1 MERMFSKQDLKKM
14 IIPLLLE
21 QLLVLIVG
29 MADTFMVSNAGEEAV
44 SGVSLVN
51 NFNTIFIYIFT
62 ALASGGAVIIS
73 QYLGNKDSKN
83 ANRSASQLLTFSL
96 LVSIVILVLV
106 LIFKRQL
113 LSLFFG
119 SVTDEVMSACLTYL
133 TITAL
138 SYPALAIYNS
148 GASVFRS
155 IGKTKVTMYVSFIA
169 NLINVIGNYIG
180 VFVLHAG
187 VAGVAWPTFTSY
199 IVEAVMITYLCC
211 KKDNEVRYQLKDVLT
226 IDSDLIG
233 RITHIAIPNSLEGAV
248 FQIVK
253 VALSSIVATFGTYQ
267 IAANGV
273 AQSIWS
279 LAALTGQ
286 AMNPVFITV
295 IGQTMGAQKSDE
307 AEYYFKHLIKI
318 SLCIAIVWCSIVLA
332 LTPFLLTFTGISS
345 EAKSLTFTL
354 VLIHNIFC
362 AFISPFNCIGSGLR
376 AAGDVKYTMY
386 TSIFATLCVRLVLS
400 YILAY
405 WLNMG
410 VIGIAWA
417 MCMDW
422 CARCILFIIRLKS
435 GKWKQ
440 FKLI

>member
-1 MERMFSKQDLKKM
+1 MERMFSKDDLKKM

-21 QLLVLIVG
+21 QLLVLVVG
-29 MADTFMVSNAGEEAV
+29 MADTFMVSNAGEDAV

-83 ANRSASQLLTFSL
+83 ANRSASQLLTFST
-96 LVSIVILVLV
+96 LVSLLILILVLV
-106 LIFKRQL
+106 FKRQL
-113 LSLFFG
+113 LKLFFG
-119 SVTDEVMSACLTYL
+119 SVTDEVMDACLTYL

-155 IGKTKVTMYVSFIA
+155 IGKTKVTMYVSLIA
-169 NLINVIGNYIG
+169 NLINIVGNYIG
-180 VFVLHAG
+180 VFILHAG

-199 IVEAVMITYLCC
+199 IVEAVIITYLCC
-211 KKDNEVRYQLKDVLT
+211 KEDSVTYNFKDVFT
-226 IDSDLIG
+226 IDGELIG
-233 RITHIAIPNSLEGAV
+233 RITHIAVPNSLEGAV

-307 AEYYFKHLIKI
+307 AEYYFKHLLKI
-318 SLCIAIVWCSIVLA
+318 SLAIATIWNAIILA
-332 LTPFLLTFTGISS
+332 LTPFLLTFTGIST

-362 AFISPFNCIGSGLR
+362 AFVSPFNCIGSGLR

-386 TSIFATLCVRLVLS
+386 TSIFATVCVRLVLS
-400 YILAY
+400 FILASY
-405 WLNMG
+405 LQMG

-422 CARCILFIIRLKS
+422 CSRAILFIIRLKS
-435 GKWKQ
+435 NKWKQ

>member
-1 MERMFSKQDLKKM
+1 MERMFSKDDLKKM

-21 QLLVLIVG
+21 QLLVLVVG
-29 MADTFMVSNAGEEAV
+29 MADTFMVSNAGEDAV

-83 ANRSASQLLTFSL
+83 ANRSASQLLTFST
-96 LVSIVILVLV
+96 LVSLVILILVLV
-106 LIFKRQL
+106 FKRQL
-113 LSLFFG
+113 LKLFFG
-119 SVTDEVMSACLTYL
+119 SVTDAVMDACLTYL

-155 IGKTKVTMYVSFIA
+155 IGKTKVTMYVSLIA
-169 NLINVIGNYIG
+169 NLINIVGNYIG
-180 VFVLHAG
+180 VFILHAG

-199 IVEAVMITYLCC
+199 IVEAVIITYLCC
-211 KKDNEVRYQLKDVLT
+211 KEDSVTYNFKDVFT
-226 IDSDLIG
+226 IDGELIG
-233 RITHIAIPNSLEGAV
+233 RITHIAVPNSLEGAV

-307 AEYYFKHLIKI
+307 AEYYFKHLLKI
-318 SLCIAIVWCSIVLA
+318 SLAIAIVWNAIILA
-332 LTPFLLTFTGISS
+332 LTPFLLTFTGIST

-362 AFISPFNCIGSGLR
+362 AFVSPFNCIGSGLR

-386 TSIFATLCVRLVLS
+386 TSIFATVCVRLVLS
-400 YILAY
+400 FILASY
-405 WLNMG
+405 LQMG

-422 CARCILFIIRLKS
+422 CSRAILFIIRLKS
-435 GKWKQ
+435 NKWKQ

>member
-1 MERMFSKQDLKKM
+1 MERMFSKQDLRKM
-14 IIPLLLE
+14 IIPLLFE
-21 QLLVLIVG
+21 QALVLIVG
-29 MADTFMVSNAGEEAV
+29 MADTFMVSHAGEDAV

-73 QYLGNKDSKN
+73 QYLGKKDQEN
-83 ANRSASQLLTFSL
+83 ADQSASQLLTFSV
-96 LVSIVILVLV
+96 LVSLGILVVVML
-106 LIFKRQL
+106 FKTQM
-113 LSLFFG
+113 LSLVFG
-119 SVTDEVMSACLTYL
+119 QVTDSVMEACLTYL

-138 SYPALAIYNS
+138 SYPFLATYNAGAAIY
-148 GASVFRS
+148 RS
-155 IGKTKVTMYVSFIA
+155 IGKTKVTMIVSLLA
-169 NLINVIGNYIG
+169 NLINIVGNYIG
-180 VFVLHAG
+180 VFILKAG

-199 IVEAVMITYLCC
+199 VFSAVVITYLCFKNENGVC
-211 KKDNEVRYQLKDVLT
+211 YHVKDIFA
-226 IDSDLIG
+226 IDGSLIK
-233 RITHIAIPNSLEGAV
+233 RIMHIAIPNSIEGAV

-253 VALSSIVATFGTYQ
+253 VALSSIVALFGTYQ

-279 LAALTGQ
+279 FAALTGQ
-286 AMNPVFITV
+286 AMQPVFITV
-295 IGQTMGAQKSDE
+295 IGQTMGAGKTDE
-307 AEYYFKHLIKI
+307 AEYYFKHLVRI
-318 SLCIAIVWCSIVLA
+318 SMMIAVVWCAFVLA
-332 LTPFLLTFTGISS
+332 ITPLLLNFTGISD

-362 AFISPFNCIGSGLR
+362 AFVSPFNCIGAGLR

-386 TSIFATLCVRLVLS
+386 VSIFATICVRLVLS

-405 WLNMG
+405 VCNMG

-422 CARCILFIIRLKS
+422 VVRAFGFVLRIHS
-435 GKWKQ
+435 HKWEQ
-440 FKLI
+440 YQLI

>member
-1 MERMFSKQDLKKM
+1 MFSKEDLRKM
-14 IIPLLLE
+14 IVPLLFE
-21 QLLVLIVG
+21 QLLILVVG
-29 MADTFMVSNAGEEAV
+29 MADTFMVSHAGEDAV

-73 QYLGNKDSKN
+73 QYLGKDDKKN
-83 ANRSASQLLTFSL
+83 ANKAASQLLTFST
-96 LVSIVILVLV
+96 LVSLGILVFV
-106 LIFKRQL
+106 LLFKSQM
-113 LSLFFG
+113 LSLVFG
-119 SVTDEVMSACLTYL
+119 KVEQSVMNACLTYL
-133 TITAL
+133 TITAM
-138 SYPALAIYNS
+138 SYPALAIYNA
-148 GASVFRS
+148 GASSFRS
-155 IGKTKVTMYVSFIA
+155 MGKTKVTMYVSLIT
-169 NLINVIGNYIG
+169 NLINVVGNYIG
-180 VFVLHAG
+180 VFVIKAG
-187 VAGVAWPTFTSY
+187 VAGVAWPTFISY
-199 IVEAVMITYLCC
+199 VFSAIVITYLCSR
-211 KKDNEVRYQLKDVLT
+211 KENEVSYDLKDIFTL
-226 IDSDLIG
+226 DGKLIKS
-233 RITHIAIPNSLEGAV
+233 IMVIAVPNSLEGAV

-253 VALSSIVATFGTYQ
+253 VALSSIVALFGTYQ

-279 LAALTGQ
+279 LAALSGQ

-295 IGQTMGAQKSDE
+295 IGQTMGANKADE
-307 AEYYFKHLIKI
+307 AEYYFKHLLKI
-318 SLCIAIVWCSIVLA
+318 AMTIAVVWCAITLA
-332 LTPFLLTFTGISS
+332 LTPLFLTFTGISQ

-362 AFISPFNCIGSGLR
+362 AFVSPFNCFGSGLR

-386 TSIFATLCVRLVLS
+386 VSIFATICVRLVLS

-405 WLNMG
+405 LLNLG
-410 VIGIAWA
+410 VIGIAFA

-422 CARCILFIIRLKS
+422 CARAILFIIRVKS

>member
-1 MERMFSKQDLKKM
+1 MNRMFSKDDLKKM

-21 QLLVLIVG
+21 QLLVLVVG
-29 MADTFMVSNAGEEAV
+29 MADTFMVSNAGEDAV

-73 QYLGNKDSKN
+73 QYLGNQDHKN
-83 ANRSASQLLTFSL
+83 ANRSASQLLTFST
-96 LVSIVILVLV
+96 LVSLFILVFV
-106 LIFKRQL
+106 LLFKQQM

-119 SVTDEVMSACLTYL
+119 SVTNEVMSSCLTYL

-155 IGKTKVTMYVSFIA
+155 IGKTKVTMYVSLAA
-169 NLINVIGNYIG
+169 NLINIVGNYIG
-180 VFVLHAG
+180 VFILHAG
-187 VAGVAWPTFTSY
+187 VAGVAWPTFISY
-199 IVEAVMITYLCC
+199 IVEAIVITYLCC
-211 KKDNEVRYQLKDVLT
+211 KEDSEVRYQLKDVFT
-226 IDSDLIG
+226 IDTSLIG
-233 RITHIAIPNSLEGAV
+233 RITNIAIPNSLEGAV

-253 VALSSIVATFGTYQ
+253 VALSSIVAMFGTYQ

-295 IGQTMGAQKSDE
+295 IGQTMGANKKDE
-307 AEYYFKHLIKI
+307 ADYYFKLLLKI
-318 SLCIAIVWCSIVLA
+318 SLGIAIVWNIAVLA
-332 LTPFLLTFTGISS
+332 STPLLLTFTGISE

-362 AFISPFNCIGSGLR
+362 ACVSPFNCIGSGLR
-376 AAGDVKYTMY
+376 AAGDVKYTMF
-386 TSIFATLCVRLVLS
+386 TSIFATVCVRLVLS

-405 WLNMG
+405 VLQMG
-410 VIGIAWA
+410 VIGIALA

-422 CARCILFIIRLKS
+422 CCRAMLFIIRLKS
-435 GKWKQ
+435 KKWQQ

>member
-1 MERMFSKQDLKKM
+1 MERMFSKEDLKKM
-14 IIPLLLE
+14 IIPLLFE
-21 QLLVLIVG
+21 QLLVLVVG

-73 QYLGNKDSKN
+73 QYLGSKDNKN
-83 ANRSASQLLTFSL
+83 ANRSASQLLTFSV
-96 LVSIVILVLV
+96 LVSLVILIVV
-106 LIFKRQL
+106 MVFKQQM

-119 SVTDEVMSACLTYL
+119 SVTEEVMQACLTYL

-148 GASVFRS
+148 GASIFRS
-155 IGKTKVTMYVSFIA
+155 IGKTKITMFVSLIA
-169 NLINVIGNYIG
+169 NLINIVGNYIG
-180 VFVLHAG
+180 VFILHAG

-199 IVEAVMITYLCC
+199 IVEAGIITYLCC
-211 KKDNEVRYQLKDVLT
+211 QEENEVRYNWKDVLT
-226 IDSDLIG
+226 IDGTLIG
-233 RITHIAIPNSLEGAV
+233 RITHIAVPNSLEGAV

-253 VALSSIVATFGTYQ
+253 VALSSIVAMFGTYQ

-295 IGQTMGAQKSDE
+295 IGQTMGAGKSEE
-307 AEYYFKHLIKI
+307 AEYYFKRLLKI
-318 SLCIAIVWCSIVLA
+318 SLAIAIVWNVAVLA
-332 LTPFLLTFTGISS
+332 ATPLLLTFTGISQ
-345 EAKSLTFTL
+345 EAKSLTFIL

-362 AFISPFNCIGSGLR
+362 AFVSPFNCIGSGLR

-386 TSIFATLCVRLVLS
+386 TSIFATVCVRLVLS
-400 YILAY
+400 FILAY
-405 WLNMG
+405 ALQMG
-410 VIGIAWA
+410 VIGIAIA

-422 CARCILFIIRLKS
+422 CSRAILFIHRLR
-435 GKWKQ
+435 GEKWKE